1 MHVADPGDQRR
12 RRARRQL
19 QQEDHRQGV
28 GSDLRGLVLVRVLSD
43 GRRMMMM
50 PRTKE
55 TGERIQLQFRMSYK
69 VRERL
74 RKEAAR
80 RRVSVNY
87 LIEKALEENLLKW
100 EKEKL

>member
-1 MHVADPGDQRR
+1 
-12 RRARRQL
+12 
-19 QQEDHRQGV
+19 
-28 GSDLRGLVLVRVLSD
+28 
-43 GRRMMMM
+43 M